1 MTKQN
6 INPSDSVELSDFTD
20 TSKQIATL
28 MASILHESEP
38 NHVKIQI
45 TKEEIAAGRYPINA
59 SHIASKLLEF
69 APIHDDLGFEQNDMK
84 RASCRSVQEV

>member
-6 INPSDSVELSDFTD
+6 INPSDSIEHVDFTD
-20 TSKQIATL
+20 RSKQMATL

-45 TKEEIAAGRYPINA
+45 IQEEIESGRYQINA
-59 SHIASKLLEF
+59 QHIASKLLEF
-69 APIHDDLGFEQNDMK
+69 API
-84 RASCRSVQEV
+84 QEEVMAV